1 MNVNRLPEGIFV
13 IIIGL
18 VTIWLSLGYSYM
30 ERFTP
35 GPGFFPFW
43 LGLLLTVLGF
53 IMLVSSAAQV
63 RTLRRQQV
71 TSDSRPVG
79 NEVTKEEPVIG
90 ASTPFTGWSDLS
102 KVFAALIIL
111 VLLVLAMDWLGTTI
125 SVALFTILLIWFL
138 NPRVSWKIVLG
149 TGVLVAVASYL
160 LFVVT
165 LEVPLPKGIFGF

>member
-1 MNVNRLPEGIFV
+1 MNANRLPEGIV
-13 IIIGL
+13 VVIIGL
-18 VTIWLSLGYSYM
+18 ITIWLSLGYSYM

-71 TSDSRPVG
+71 SSDSQPVP
-79 NEVTKEEPVIG
+79 NEVTKDEPVSG
-90 ASTPFTGWSDLS
+90 DSTAFTGWSELL
-102 KVFAALIIL
+102 KVFAALTIL

-125 SVALFTILLIWFL
+125 SVALFTVVLIWFL
-138 NPRVSWKIVLG
+138 NPRASWKIVLG
-149 TGVLVAVASYL
+149 TGVLVAVVSYL
-160 LFVVT
+160 LFVVA